1 MAQASEP
8 TGAGDAGIELSA
20 IVLGYRAG
28 PSLVQVAQPL
38 YHQLRDSGVSF
49 ELVLVANYWPERD
62 DTSAVAEEFADAR
75 SEVRVVAR
83 AKEGGMGWD
92 VRSGLAAA
100 HGRFLIV
107 IDGDTQNPV
116 ADVLRMYRAMKEQGA
131 DVGKGRRIDRGD
143 RLYRRLISFVYNCAF
158 TVLFRTRGLWDINGK
173 PKGLT
178 RAAYEALELRSDDW
192 FIDAELVLGARQRG
206 MRILELPVRFF
217 RNDQRASLVGPGA
230 IVEFARNMLRTR
242 FSRR

>member
-1 MAQASEP
+1 M
-8 TGAGDAGIELSA
+8 
-20 IVLGYRAG
+20 
-28 PSLVQVAQPL
+28 
-38 YHQLRDSGVSF
+38 
-49 ELVLVANYWPERD
+49 
-62 DTSAVAEEFADAR
+62 
-75 SEVRVVAR
+75 
-83 AKEGGMGWD
+83 
-92 VRSGLAAA
+92 
-100 HGRFLIV
+100 
-107 IDGDTQNPV
+107 
-116 ADVLRMYRAMKEQGA
+116 
-131 DVGKGRRIDRGD
+131 
-143 RLYRRLISFVYNCAF
+143 
-158 TVLFRTRGLWDINGK
+158 LFRTRGLWDINGK